1 LIDGGVAVAEREIKD
16 RVAAALRDAYFGDPG
31 DLVDVSDGLD
41 ENIHVVIVS
50 RKFDG
55 RRFQEKEDLI
65 WGILS
70 QRLDPEDWGKVT
82 LSIGVSPE
90 EIKASSV

>member
-1 LIDGGVAVAEREIKD
+1 VADQQSKD
-16 RVAAALRDAYFGDPG
+16 KIADALRRAYFSDAG

-41 ENIHVVIVS
+41 DNIHVVVVS

-55 RRFQEKEDLI
+55 RRFQEKNDLI
-65 WGILS
+65 WSILTTE
-70 QRLDPEDWGKVT
+70 LIPDDWGKVT

-90 EIKASSV
+90 EIKATSA